1 MKIIFNRK
9 IQKTNKQM
17 MKEIIK
23 IKIPKQKILQKIMIK
38 DKLPKI
44 IQVQKVKFIN
54 LFKIDSNL
62 FCNPKN
68 W

>member
-62 FCNPKN
+62 LKFL
-68 W
+68 